1 LPERVWIFDT
11 TLRDGEQ
18 TPGVALTPEDKLD
31 IAKQLDKLGVDVIE
45 AGFPISSEGE
55 MTAVKKIVAEGLRSE
70 ICALARASRKD
81 IDATL
86 LCNVDRVHIF
96 IATSPTHMKK
106 KLKLTQEEV
115 LQKAVESVVY
125 AKEHGVGVEFS
136 AEDATR
142 SSEPFLINAFSAVV
156 DAGADRINVPDTVGF
171 CAPKVMFN
179 LIRGIREKVKAP
191 ISVHCHN
198 DLGMAVANSLA
209 AIEAGADQ
217 AHVTVNGIGERAGNA
232 SLEELAVAL
241 QVLYGVKSN
250 IHLGEVFKT
259 SQLVSRLTGVSIPQ
273 NKAVVGENAF
283 AHESGIHTHGILRAP
298 STYEPFR
305 PELVGRRRRL
315 VAGKH
320 AGASGVEAMLKEMA
334 LSVSGEEL
342 SQILE
347 RVKSLGDKGRKVT
360 ETDLYSLADSIIGAR
375 LHRHD
380 RILLQDLVVVTGNKT
395 TPTAMVKLLVNGQ
408 ERSSSNFG
416 IGPVDAS
423 INAVRNVVKDIV
435 NFQLVEFRLE
445 SITGGTNA
453 LADVTVKLVSE
464 TGRLVSARAVNEDIV
479 MAGVQAIINATNRV
493 LQLVER

>member
-1 LPERVWIFDT
+1 M
-11 TLRDGEQ
+11 
-18 TPGVALTPEDKLD
+18 TPEDKLD

-45 AGFPISSEGE
+45 AGFPITSKGE
-55 MTAVKKIVAEGLRSE
+55 MTAVKKIAAEGLHAE

-81 IDATL
+81 IDTAL
-86 LCNVDRVHIF
+86 SCDVNRIHIF

-115 LQKAVESVVY
+115 LQKAVESVEY
-125 AKEHGVGVEFS
+125 TKGHGVDVEFS

-142 SSEPFLINAFSAVV
+142 SSEPFLVRAFSAVV

-171 CAPKVMFN
+171 CAPKIMFN
-179 LIRGIREKVKAP
+179 LIRAIRDKVKAP
-191 ISVHCHN
+191 TSVHCHN

-232 SLEELAVAL
+232 SLEELVVAL

-250 IHLGEVFKT
+250 INLGEIFKT
-259 SQLVSRLTGVSIPQ
+259 SQLVSRLTGVPIPQ

-298 STYEPFR
+298 STYEPFQ

-320 AGASGVEAMLKEMA
+320 AGVHGVEAMLKQMGFTI
-334 LSVSGEEL
+334 SSEEL
-342 SQILE
+342 RRILE
-347 RVKSLGDKGRKVT
+347 RVKNLGDKGRKVT
-360 ETDLYSLADSIIGAR
+360 ETDLYSLAESIVGAR

-380 RILLQDLVVVTGNKT
+380 RILLKDLVVVTGNKT
-395 TPTAMVKLLVNGQ
+395 TPTAMVKLLVDGQ
-408 ERSSSNFG
+408 ERSNSNFG
-416 IGPVDAS
+416 VGPVDAS
-423 INAVRNVVKDIV
+423 INAVKSIIKDIV
-435 NFQLVEFRLE
+435 NFQLAEFRLE
-445 SITGGTNA
+445 SITGGTDA
-453 LADVTVKLVSE
+453 LADVTVKLMSE
-464 TGRLVSARAVNEDIV
+464 TGRLVSGRAVNEDIV
-479 MAGVQAIINATNRV
+479 MAGIQAIINATNR
-493 LQLVER
+493 LLELEER